1 MDIEGL
7 RDRLEPTEFE
17 QLTQHIAALT
27 EKAEKAVAESI
38 NGRKTMK
45 AENERLKTLN
55 AQIMEK
61 LGIADAEELESLPDL
76 KGQAEAAKQYEA
88 KVRRLERELAERS
101 EMLQTISAQRR
112 ADQQSALLAKA
123 LQAHDWS
130 DAEVVEQFVSARI
143 TWEDDK
149 PYYKVDDGKLVSV
162 DEGVTLL
169 ANAKP
174 ALLKSRGAGGS
185 GYSKTAQG
193 TPPGEPSAPSLD
205 VGAIYAAR
213 QPQPA

>member
-1 MDIEGL
+1 MDIESL
-7 RDRLEPTEFE
+7 KDKLEATDYEA
-17 QLTQHIAALT
+17 LTQHVAALA
-27 EKAEKAVAESI
+27 EKAEKAVSESI
-38 NGRKTMK
+38 NGRKTLK
-45 AENERLKTLN
+45 SENERLKTLN
-55 AQIMEK
+55 AAIMEK
-61 LGIADAEELESLPDL
+61 LGIAEAEELDGLPDL

-112 ADQQSALLAKA
+112 ADQQSAMLAKA

-130 DAEVVEQFVSARI
+130 DSEVVEQFVAARI
-143 TWEDDK
+143 TWEDDT
-149 PYYKVDDGKLVSV
+149 PFYKADGGKLVSV

-185 GYSKTAQG
+185 GYSKNA
-193 TPPGEPSAPSLD
+193 PGANNEPQAPNLD

>member
-7 RDRLEPTEFE
+7 KDRLEPTEFE

-27 EKAEKAVAESI
+27 EKAEKAVSESI
-38 NGRKTMK
+38 NGRKTIK

-61 LGIADAEELESLPDL
+61 LGIAEAEELESLPDL

-130 DAEVVEQFVSARI
+130 DSEVVEQFVSARI

-174 ALLKSRGAGGS
+174 ALLKSRGG
-185 GYSKTAQG
+185 
-193 TPPGEPSAPSLD
+193 
-205 VGAIYAAR
+205 R
-213 QPQPA
+213 